1 VKILLKN
8 NEGTIMRTLDFSNF
22 KARSTVNDLFLDA
35 FPKTTIYV
43 DVDDELVVAA
53 NISEFNA

>member
-1 VKILLKN
+1 
-8 NEGTIMRTLDFSNF
+8 MRTLDFSNF